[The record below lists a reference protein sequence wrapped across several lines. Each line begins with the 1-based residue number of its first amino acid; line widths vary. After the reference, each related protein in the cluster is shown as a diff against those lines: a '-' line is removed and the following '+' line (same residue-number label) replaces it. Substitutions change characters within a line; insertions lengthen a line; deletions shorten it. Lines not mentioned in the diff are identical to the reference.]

1 MGWNGEGLAHL
12 WQWYLSE
19 KVFYFHTIL
28 PFGAARIENLSF
40 LRVLFVSYC
49 FFVWILCSLLYNFI
63 RVIPLIFKS
72 MIVVTT
78 LSCFLAV
85 TTISQPIKRQAVSVA
100 GIKWKDLG
108 TNNQGH
114 SNWVTLFCL
123 SLFQCCF
130 LIVFRWNC
138 PSSRST
144 LRGTGKRRSSAT
156 CQRHSFTELNWPKF

>member
-1 MGWNGEGLAHL
+1 MIPKWESFFIFTQSYVLELRGLKI
-12 WQWYLSE
+12 YLSC
-19 KVFYFHTIL
+19 Y
-28 PFGAARIENLSF
+28 
-40 LRVLFVSYC
+40 RVLFVSYC
-49 FFVWILCSLLYNFI
+49 FFVWILFSLLYNFI